1 MGEHFR
7 HAGSPTPDRRLLGT
21 RIMRKIGCADGD
33 CLSSLRVA
41 EAKLEERIRIRIRS
55 SGRAAEK
62 EVLCI
67 GNERAFNVAR
77 LGGKPTS
84 RVQRRRT
91 SRGWLVRLRAPS
103 GSPHRR
109 AVSHPIREPTC
120 ARSAVH
126 EEGDAH
132 RNIGYDANR
141 RIVSPVE
148 RHRPFLLQVRSFTA
162 AINWQ

>member
-41 EAKLEERIRIRIRS
+41 EAKLEERIRIRS